1 MSDFIEIPDGVIR
14 KDLIRKITRYE
25 RDKYEGGTYFGVKIE
40 TESNEYN
47 FEEFGRNSYFGS
59 DEIEKAQKRRDEKYD
74 KIIKQLGG

>member
-1 MSDFIEIPDGVIR
+1 MCEFIEIPDGIIR

-59 DEIEKAQKRRDEKYD
+59 NEIENAQKRRDEKYD